1 MYRIIICL
9 LIFAVTMSGCSSVK
23 IRTAAGDEATSKQ
36 FLTKRGIQKA
46 TLGSAAIEGYKAQGE
61 GDKLVSALAP
71 IMQMYSQMA
80 IGLATARSPQLDE
93 AQVRAIIADM
103 LVSSPAPVPV
113 APVVVPAPPV
123 VVPADPAPVLDPQA
137 WQSEPLDVDLPAGDW
152 AVRFEVRGLVKE
164 PGPAGDGKAE
174 HIFADL
180 RGAGFRR
187 VLLMNM
193 DGNRELRAYI
203 DPPGDEINHPEP
215 DGGQAVVIIERVGER
230 LTVEIGGESWVD
242 RVLTGTPRLLVVGGT
257 KEDARRVFKGDWRG
271 LEVIHE

>member
-1 MYRIIICL
+1 MTHRQIPDAFATICIGSL
-9 LIFAVTMSGCSSVK
+9 LALLCVVVAMSCSSCSSTHV
-23 IRTAAGDEATSKQ
+23 RTAEGAEYQSRVLLLKRHIKEAQ
-36 FLTKRGIQKA
+36 LGPGNVLT
-46 TLGSAAIEGYKAQGE
+46 GYKGESQAEQLAQMLDVFSRYAVG
-61 GDKLVSALAP
+61 
-71 IMQMYSQMA
+71 MA
-80 IGLATARSPQLDE
+80 EIQARPL
-93 AQVRAIIADM
+93 
-103 LVSSPAPVPV
+103 PAPVQAVPV
-113 APVVVPAPPV
+113 APAVVP
-123 VVPADPAPVLDPQA
+123 DPAPVLVPEPG
-137 WQSEPLDVDLPAGDW
+137 QSEPLDVDLPAGDW

-203 DPPGDEINHPEP
+203 DPPGDEINQPEP
-215 DGGQAVVIIERVGER
+215 EGGQAVVIIERVGER

-271 LEVIHE
+271 LQTIFTGAGQ